1 MNFDASNTKMVK
13 NRKRRE
19 KRAAERKIADTKMV
33 MSTKEGRRFV
43 YGLLADCGVY
53 KSTFTSPNGLILAFN
68 EGSRNVGLKLL
79 AHLQESCLEEFHL
92 AESEAA
98 FYEKEEKQTEEAYQT
113 TVEPEEENP
122 DA

>member
-1 MNFDASNTKMVK
+1 MSLDASNPKMVK

-19 KRAAERKIADTKMV
+19 KRAAERKTLDTKTV

-43 YGLLADCGVY
+43 YGLLADCGIY
-53 KSTFTSPNGLILAFN
+53 KASFTAPNGLVLAFN

-79 AHLQESCLEEFHL
+79 AHLQECCLEEFHL

-98 FYEKEEKQTEEAYQT
+98 FTDKQEKQIEEAYET
-113 TVEPEEENP
+113 AVEPEEENP